1 MNYQQKRKD
10 GHSISDNKRKVQKT
24 FYNLSIIV
32 KFELGYLILQL
43 FYVYTYLFY
52 VYITLFYVY
61 IIIYIYTFI
70 CAIYNIIH
78 SLN

>member
-52 VYITLFYVY
+52 VLLYFMYILL
-61 IIIYIYTFI
+61 YIYTPLFVQYIILFI
-70 CAIYNIIH
+70 
-78 SLN
+78 L

>member
-10 GHSISDNKRKVQKT
+10 GHSIFDNKRKVQKT

-52 VYITLFYVY
+52 VLLYFMYILL
-61 IIIYIYTFI
+61 YIYTPLFVQYIILFI
-70 CAIYNIIH
+70 
-78 SLN
+78 L

>member
-52 VYITLFYVY
+52 VLLYFMYILL
-61 IIIYIYTFI
+61 YIYTSLFVQYIILFI
-70 CAIYNIIH
+70 
-78 SLN
+78 L

>member
-10 GHSISDNKRKVQKT
+10 GHSIFDNKRKVQKT

-32 KFELGYLILQL
+32 KFELDYLILQL

-52 VYITLFYVY
+52 VLLYFMYILL
-61 IIIYIYTFI
+61 YIYTSLFVQYIILFI
-70 CAIYNIIH
+70 
-78 SLN
+78 L

>member
-52 VYITLFYVY
+52 VLLYFMYILLY
-61 IIIYIYTFI
+61 IYIHLYL
-70 CAIYNIIH
+70 CNI
-78 SLN
+78 

>member
-32 KFELGYLILQL
+32 KFELDYLILQL

-52 VYITLFYVY
+52 VYTYFMYYFILCIYY
-61 IIIYIYTFI
+61 YIYIHLYL
-70 CAIYNIIH
+70 CNI
-78 SLN
+78 

>member
-52 VYITLFYVY
+52 VLFYFMY
-61 IIIYIYTFI
+61 ILLYIYTPLFVQYIILFI
-70 CAIYNIIH
+70 
-78 SLN
+78 L

>member
-10 GHSISDNKRKVQKT
+10 GHSIFDNKRKVQKT

-52 VYITLFYVY
+52 VYTYFMYYFILCIYY
-61 IIIYIYTFI
+61 YIYIHLYL
-70 CAIYNIIH
+70 CNI
-78 SLN
+78 

>member
-52 VYITLFYVY
+52 VYTYFMYYFILCIYY
-61 IIIYIYTFI
+61 YIYIHLYL
-70 CAIYNIIH
+70 CNI
-78 SLN
+78 